1 MRLVFVTFKTEVNGI
16 WLLLSQC
23 VVVLMLERYGCPILK
38 RSCWIVS
45 LDLEKICL
53 SRLRKLMLERYGCL
67 ILKRSCWI
75 VIGWIWKRYGCPVL
89 GRGEN
94 IAIKLY
100 NRSYGDLYQLNG
112 FRLTRSAWNAGI
124 TISDWFTVSWFLCLW
139 FISAW

>member
-1 MRLVFVTFKTEVNGI
+1 MFYCCETGFFTFKTEVNGI

-23 VVVLMLERYGCPILK
+23 VVVLMLERYGCP
-38 RSCWIVS
+38 
-45 LDLEKICL
+45 
-53 SRLRKLMLERYGCL
+53 

-124 TISDWFTVSWFLCLW
+124 TISDWLTVSWFLCLW